1 MEPKIPQKGP
11 YVLELKPGTYWW
23 CARGRSKNQP
33 FCDGSHKGNSGIES
47 VNFELDQGVK
57 WALCGC
63 RHSTNKSRNDGTH
76 KKFL

>member
-1 MEPKIPQKGP
+1 VPAAN
-11 YVLELKPGTYWW
+11 L
-23 CARGRSKNQP
+23 KNQP
-33 FCDGSHKGNSGIES
+33 FGDDSHKGNSGIES

-63 RHSTNKSRNDGTH
+63 RHSANKSRYDGTH